1 MQIEQIRLILYKY
14 AQSVKS
20 ANHLISFSLFLLKIF
35 AMQFKGQILKMS
47 SVLGNPI
54 QYYLNLSGDLISMNQ
69 LFGKNFTM
77 KHVGYQCVECGKDE
91 KIYRMGFCKKCF
103 FESPYAS
110 DTILKP
116 ELSTAHLGIEE
127 RDLEIEKEIQL
138 QPHIVYLAYTGDVK
152 VGVTRESQVPTRWI
166 DQGATF
172 ALPIAK
178 TENRYEAGMIEV
190 ELKKHIADKTNWR
203 KMLQDDR
210 ESDVDLLDFRN
221 QIAELFPKDF
231 KNFAIDGQEMVRLDF
246 PYEAPA
252 KINSFTLDSKP
263 EFEGVLKGIKGQYL
277 YFNEGDFINVRSHE
291 GYVIELDIQ

>member
-1 MQIEQIRLILYKY
+1 
-14 AQSVKS
+14 
-20 ANHLISFSLFLLKIF
+20 
-35 AMQFKGQILKMS
+35 MQFKGQILKMS

-69 LFGKNFTM
+69 LFGKNLHL
-77 KHVGYQCVECGKDE
+77 KHIGYQCVNCGKDE

-127 RDLEIEKEIQL
+127 RDLEVEKEIQL

-152 VGVTRESQVPTRWI
+152 VGVTRETQVPTRWI

-172 ALPIAK
+172 ALPIAR

-210 ESDVDLLDFRN
+210 ESDVDLIDFRN

-231 KNFAIDGQEMVRLDF
+231 KNFALDSNEIVRLDF
-246 PYEAPA
+246 PYEAPS

-277 YFNEGDFINVRSHE
+277 CFNDGDFINVRSHE
-291 GYVIELDIQ
+291 GYVIELNIQ

>member
-1 MQIEQIRLILYKY
+1 
-14 AQSVKS
+14 
-20 ANHLISFSLFLLKIF
+20 
-35 AMQFKGQILKMS
+35 MQFIGQILKMT
-47 SVLGNPI
+47 SVIGNPI
-54 QYYLNLSGDLISMNQ
+54 NYYLNLSGDLLSMNQ
-69 LFGKNFTM
+69 LFGNDLHL
-77 KHVGYQCVECGKDE
+77 KHIGYQCVNCCNDE

-127 RDLEIEKEIQL
+127 RDLEVEKEIQL

-152 VGVTRESQVPTRWI
+152 VGVTRETQVPTRWI

-172 ALPIAK
+172 ALPIAR

-231 KNFAIDGQEMVRLDF
+231 KNFALDSNEIIRLDF
-246 PYEAPA
+246 PYEAPS

-277 YFNEGDFINVRSHE
+277 CFNDGDFINVRSHE
-291 GYVIELDIQ
+291 GYVIELNIQ